1 MARSFETPAAA
12 NLAPDAA
19 LEFDTVHEFDTV
31 PRPDTASGFEAAE
44 DESAAMATA
53 VATAHPRNLIIAC
66 GAIAAELVAV
76 VNRNGLDAVRIQC
89 LPAEWHN
96 RPERI
101 TPGIRKLLE
110 EHHEYCDHI
119 FIAYGDCGTGGLLD
133 ALLEEY
139 PGVERLPGDHCY
151 SFFAGSD
158 VFETLSEEELA
169 SFYLTDYLAR
179 NFERLIIKG
188 FGLDRHPEL
197 MDMMFGNYKR
207 MVYLA
212 QTEPPARLA
221 EAEAAA
227 VALNLPL
234 VVVNTGLAPF
244 TNVIPIRNLAHG

>member
-66 GAIAAELVAV
+66 GAIAAELVA
-76 VNRNGLDAVRIQC
+76 
-89 LPAEWHN
+89 
-96 RPERI
+96 
-101 TPGIRKLLE
+101 
-110 EHHEYCDHI
+110 HEYCDHI